1 MRTENEEI
9 RDHLKYLSLLARDY
23 PSQAAAASEI
33 ISTQAL
39 LKLPKGT
46 EHFMSD
52 LHGENEAF
60 VHILNSASGVIRE
73 KVDIVLGESVP
84 EQTRAEL
91 ATLIYYPN
99 EKLPQ
104 LKAECA
110 DEEALDHWYTETLL
124 QLIDICRLV
133 SSKHT
138 RQHVRSC
145 LPSSCGYI
153 LDELLHAHF
162 EDHDKDLYYGQIVG
176 SIIENGRADRFIV
189 RLCELIKRLAVD
201 KLHIV
206 GDLFDRGPR
215 PDIILD
221 RLMRHHHVDIQW
233 GNHDVVWMG
242 AAAGS
247 PICVCTVL
255 KTTLAYHNHA
265 MLEDCY
271 GINLRHLQR
280 MAEQFYGNDDLT
292 LWMPHTDAA
301 RGPYT
306 EGMLHRCAVMHKAV
320 TILMLKM
327 ECKVIDRN
335 PDFKMQGR
343 DFLRHIDWKKGTVTL
358 NGQAYPLRDT
368 SFPTVDPADPAA
380 LNDDERLVLRKLVES
395 FRQSE
400 RLQQHVEFLYA
411 KGSVYHIE
419 NGNLLYHG
427 VVPMTKNGSF
437 AVERFEGHNYSGRG
451 LMDYCDERAR
461 RGYFAPEGSA
471 ARRSG
476 QDFLW
481 YLWCGKLSPLFGRSA
496 MTTFERLYIADPAT
510 HEEVKDPYYTWY
522 NEEAACRRILAE
534 FGLPG
539 TSHIVNGHVPVREK
553 SGESP
558 IKGGGRLVVID
569 GGFCRAYHEK
579 TGIAGYTLVYS
590 SRTMSLRTHQPF
602 VSAEK
607 AVNENIDIVSQ
618 KNILETENHRILV
631 EETDEGEILRER
643 VHDLKKQYYAANMDI
658 ARKNEALFVILE
670 ALRPTHYLAVITTGS
685 RQNATEMLD
694 HFHCTDWFDLILTQ
708 EDVVNNKPDPEG
720 YLKAMAHFGVDAAH
734 TMIFEDSA
742 TGLAA
747 ARATGASV
755 FACNQF

>member
-1 MRTENEEI
+1 MRTETDEI
-9 RDHLKYLSLLARDY
+9 RDNLKYLTLLSRDY

-73 KVDIVLGESVP
+73 KVDQVLGDTVP
-84 EQTRAEL
+84 KHTRAEL

-104 LKAECA
+104 LKARCTS
-110 DEEALDHWYTETLL
+110 EEALDQWYTETLL
-124 QLIDICRLV
+124 RLIDICRLV

-138 RQHVRSC
+138 RDHVRRC
-145 LPSSCGYI
+145 LPASCGYI

-189 RLCELIKRLAVD
+189 RLCELIKHLAVD

-221 RLMRHHHVDIQW
+221 LLMRHHNVDIQW

-247 PICVCTVL
+247 T
-255 KTTLAYHNHA
+255 
-265 MLEDCY
+265 
-271 GINLRHLQR
+271 R
-280 MAEQFYGNDDLT
+280 
-292 LWMPHTDAA
+292 
-301 RGPYT
+301 
-306 EGMLHRCAVMHKAV
+306 GMLHRCAVMHKAIS
-320 TILMLKM
+320 ILMFKL
-327 ECKVIDRN
+327 ECHVIDRN
-335 PDFKMQGR
+335 PDFQMQER
-343 DFLRHIDWKKGTVTL
+343 DYLRRIDWEKHTVKI
-358 NGQAYPLRDT
+358 GEKEYPLRDT

-380 LNDDERLVLRKLVES
+380 LHPDEQLVLRKLVQS

-400 RLQQHVEFLYA
+400 KLQQHVEFLYA

-427 VVPMTKNGSF
+427 AVPMTSRGTF
-437 AVERFEGHNYSGRG
+437 AMERFEGHRYSGRA
-451 LMDYCDERAR
+451 LMDYCDARAR
-461 RGYFAPEGSA
+461 RGYYAPEGSA
-471 ARRSG
+471 ARQSG

-496 MTTFERLYIADPAT
+496 MTTFERLYVEDAST
-510 HEEVKDPYYTWY
+510 HTEVKDPYYTWY
-522 NEEAACRRILAE
+522 NDEAVCRRILAE

-539 TSHIVNGHVPVREK
+539 ASHIVNGHVPVREK
-553 SGESP
+553 NGESP

-602 VSAEK
+602 ESAEK
-607 AVNENIDIVSQ
+607 AVKDNLDIISQ

-631 EETDEGEILRER
+631 EDTDEGEVLRER
-643 VHDLKKQYYAANMDI
+643 VHDLKQLVAAYQ
-658 ARKNEALFVILE
+658 LGW
-670 ALRPTHYLAVITTGS
+670 ITET
-685 RQNATEMLD
+685 RCED
-694 HFHCTDWFDLILTQ
+694 HIW
-708 EDVVNNKPDPEG
+708 
-720 YLKAMAHFGVDAAH
+720 
-734 TMIFEDSA
+734 
-742 TGLAA
+742 
-747 ARATGASV
+747 
-755 FACNQF
+755 

>member
-9 RDHLKYLSLLARDY
+9 RRNLKYLELLARDY
-23 PSQAAAASEI
+23 PSQASAASEI

-73 KVDIVLGESVP
+73 KVDQVLGEGVP
-84 EQTRAEL
+84 ADTRAEL
-91 ATLIYYPN
+91 ATLIYYPA

-104 LKAECA
+104 LKAKQPS
-110 DEEALDHWYTETLL
+110 EAALEDWYSATLFR
-124 QLIDICRLV
+124 LIDICRLV

-138 RQHVRSC
+138 RSYVRSC
-145 LPSSCGYI
+145 LPPGCGYV

-176 SIIENGRADRFIV
+176 SIIENGRAERFIT

-221 RLMRHHHVDIQW
+221 MLLRHHSVDIQW

-247 PICVCTVL
+247 AICCATVI
-255 KTTLAYHNHA
+255 KTTLAYHNHG

-280 MAEQFYGNDDLT
+280 LADHYYGQDDLT
-292 LWMPHTDAA
+292 IWMPHADAA

-306 EGMLHRCAVMHKAV
+306 EGMLHRCAVMHKA
-320 TILMLKM
+320 IAIIMFKL
-327 ECKVIDRN
+327 ECAVIDRN
-335 PDFKMQGR
+335 PDFQMAGR
-343 DFLRHIDWKKGTVTL
+343 DYLRRIDWQKGTV
-358 NGQAYPLRDT
+358 NIAGRDYPLRDR

-380 LNDDERLVLRKLVES
+380 LNADERLVMDKLVAS

-400 RLQQHVEFLYA
+400 KLQQHVRFLYA

-427 VVPMTKNGSF
+427 AVPMTEKGAF
-437 AVERFEGHNYSGRG
+437 AAERFEGRAYAGRA

-461 RGYFAPEGSA
+461 RGYYAPEGTA
-471 ARRSG
+471 ERQSG

-496 MTTFERLYIADPAT
+496 MTTFERLFVADKST
-510 HEEVKDPYYTWY
+510 HTEVKDPYYTWY
-522 NEEAACRRILAE
+522 NEESACRRILSE

-539 TSHIVNGHVPVREK
+539 SCHIINGHVPVQEK
-553 SGESP
+553 NGESP
-558 IKGGGRLVVID
+558 IKGGGRLIVID

-579 TGIAGYTLVYS
+579 TGIAGYTLTYS
-590 SRTMSLRTHQPF
+590 SRDMSLRTHQPF
-602 VSAEK
+602 ISAEK
-607 AVNENIDIVSQ
+607 AITENIDIVSRE
-618 KNILETENHRILV
+618 NILEQENHRVLV
-631 EETDEGEILRER
+631 EDIDEGEALREK
-643 VHDLKKQYYAANMDI
+643 VHDLKQLVTAYQLGWIKEAETEAQ
-658 ARKNEALFVILE
+658 ARV
-670 ALRPTHYLAVITTGS
+670 
-685 RQNATEMLD
+685 
-694 HFHCTDWFDLILTQ
+694 W
-708 EDVVNNKPDPEG
+708 
-720 YLKAMAHFGVDAAH
+720 
-734 TMIFEDSA
+734 
-742 TGLAA
+742 
-747 ARATGASV
+747 
-755 FACNQF
+755 

>member
-1 MRTENEEI
+1 MRTETEEI
-9 RDHLKYLSLLARDY
+9 RDNLKYLSLLARDY

-73 KVDIVLGESVP
+73 KVDIVLGDTVP
-84 EQTRAEL
+84 EGTRAEL

-104 LKAECA
+104 LKERCA
-110 DEEALDHWYTETLL
+110 DEEALEQWYSETLL
-124 QLIDICRLV
+124 RLIDICRLV

-138 RQHVRSC
+138 R
-145 LPSSCGYI
+145 
-153 LDELLHAHF
+153 
-162 EDHDKDLYYGQIVG
+162 DL
-176 SIIENGRADRFIV
+176 
-189 RLCELIKRLAVD
+189 
-201 KLHIV
+201 
-206 GDLFDRGPR
+206 
-215 PDIILD
+215 
-221 RLMRHHHVDIQW
+221 LMRHHDVDIQW

-247 PICVCTVL
+247 PICICTVL
-255 KTTLAYHNHA
+255 KTTLSYHNHG
-265 MLEDCY
+265 MVEDCY

-280 MAEQFYGNDDLT
+280 MAEQFYGDDDLT
-292 LWMPHTDAA
+292 IWMPHTDTA

-306 EGMLHRCAVMHKAV
+306 PGMLHRCAVMHKAI
-320 TILMLKM
+320 TILMLKL
-327 ECKVIDRN
+327 ECQVIDRN
-335 PDFKMQGR
+335 PDFKMQDR
-343 DFLRHIDWKKGTVTL
+343 DFLRRINWEKGTVMV
-358 NGQAYPLRDT
+358 GGREYPLRDT
-368 SFPTVDPADPAA
+368 SFPTVDPADPTA
-380 LNDDERLVLRKLVES
+380 LNSDEKVVLQKLVQS

-400 RLQQHVEFLYA
+400 KLQQHVEFLYA

-427 VVPMTKNGSF
+427 AVPMTKKGTF
-437 AVERFEGHNYSGRG
+437 AVERFEGHAYSGRA

-471 ARRSG
+471 ARQSG

-481 YLWCGKLSPLFGRSA
+481 YLWCGKLSPLYGRSA
-496 MTTFERLYIADPAT
+496 MTTFERLYVEDAST
-510 HEEVKDPYYTWY
+510 HTEVKDPYYTWY
-522 NEEAACRRILAE
+522 NEEAVCRSILAE

-539 TSHIVNGHVPVREK
+539 TSHIVNGHVPVQEK
-553 SGESP
+553 KGESP

-602 VSAEK
+602 ESAEK
-607 AVNENIDIVSQ
+607 AVNENLDILSQ

-631 EETDEGEILRER
+631 EETDEGEILREK
-643 VHDLKKQYYAANMDI
+643 VHDLKQLVRAYQLGWIKETRCD
-658 ARKNEALFVILE
+658 
-670 ALRPTHYLAVITTGS
+670 
-685 RQNATEMLD
+685 
-694 HFHCTDWFDLILTQ
+694 
-708 EDVVNNKPDPEG
+708 
-720 YLKAMAHFGVDAAH
+720 
-734 TMIFEDSA
+734 DS
-742 TGLAA
+742 
-747 ARATGASV
+747 V
-755 FACNQF
+755 W

>member
-9 RDHLKYLSLLARDY
+9 RDHLKYLALLALDY

-73 KVDIVLGESVP
+73 KVDIVLGDTIP
-84 EQTRAEL
+84 EAARAEL

-104 LKAECA
+104 LKARCA
-110 DEEALDHWYTETLL
+110 DEDGLDQWYTETLL
-124 QLIDICRLV
+124 RLIDICRLV

-138 RQHVRSC
+138 REHVREC
-145 LPSSCGYI
+145 LPASCGYI

-176 SIIENGRADRFIV
+176 SIIENGRADKFIV

-221 RLMRHHHVDIQW
+221 LLMRHHNVDIQW

-255 KTTLAYHNHA
+255 KTTLAYHNHG

-280 MAEQFYGNDDLT
+280 MAEQFYGDDDLS

-306 EGMLHRCAVMHKAV
+306 PGMLHRCAVMHKAV

-327 ECKVIDRN
+327 ECCVIDRN
-335 PDFKMQGR
+335 PDFKMKGR
-343 DFLRHIDWKKGTVTL
+343 DFLRHIDWEKGTVTV
-358 NGQAYPLRDT
+358 NGSSYPLRDT
-368 SFPTVDPADPAA
+368 SFPTVDPADPAR
-380 LNDDERLVLRKLVES
+380 LNPDEQVVLD
-395 FRQSE
+395 
-400 RLQQHVEFLYA
+400 
-411 KGSVYHIE
+411 
-419 NGNLLYHG
+419 NLLYHG
-427 VVPMTKNGSF
+427 VVPMTRSGSF
-437 AVERFEGHNYSGRG
+437 SVERFEGHSYSGRA

-461 RGYFAPEGSA
+461 RGYFGPEGSL
-471 ARRSG
+471 ARQSG

-522 NEEAACRRILAE
+522 NEEAACRRILSE

-558 IKGGGRLVVID
+558 VKGGGRLVVID
-569 GGFCRAYHEK
+569 GGFCRAYHDK

-602 VSAEK
+602 ESTEK
-607 AVNENIDIVSQ
+607 AVNENIDILSQ

-631 EETDEGEILRER
+631 EETDEGEVLRER
-643 VHDLKKQYYAANMDI
+643 VYDLKQLVKAYQLGWL
-658 ARKNEALFVILE
+658 KE
-670 ALRPTHYLAVITTGS
+670 TH
-685 RQNATEMLD
+685 
-694 HFHCTDWFDLILTQ
+694 C
-708 EDVVNNKPDPEG
+708 EDCVW
-720 YLKAMAHFGVDAAH
+720 
-734 TMIFEDSA
+734 
-742 TGLAA
+742 
-747 ARATGASV
+747 
-755 FACNQF
+755 